1 MLMLARLNWARA
13 YSVLAWAFAASIV
26 MSLTACSEQSV
37 VGRSISF
44 GQGGGSEPYRTSGW
58 SQAEQKF
65 TWSEGN
71 SAKLS
76 LPIGKE
82 SGPLNLN
89 VAMAAYTHPPELR
102 SQPVEVYVNGQK
114 LAEWEVNS
122 NTAGYY
128 VTIPADTVKGASK
141 LEIEFRTPK
150 AISPKSVGAGQDYR
164 VLGVC
169 LASLELAK
177 P

>member
-1 MLMLARLNWARA
+1 MSTISDHARA
-13 YSVLAWAFAASIV
+13 SRGVACGFAATIA
-26 MSLTACSEQSV
+26 MLLAACGGPTV
-37 VGRSISF
+37 VGRQIQF
-44 GQGGGSEPYRTSGW
+44 GEGGGSEPYRTSGW
-58 SQAEQKF
+58 SQTEQKF

-89 VAMAAYTHPPELR
+89 VAMAAFTHPPELS
-102 SQPVEVYVNGQK
+102 SQPVEVFVNGQK
-114 LAEWEVNS
+114 LAEWQVNS
-122 NTAGYY
+122 TTAGYY
-128 VTIPADTVKGASK
+128 VTIPADTIKGAGTI
-141 LEIEFRTPK
+141 EVEFRTPK
-150 AISPKSVGAGQDYR
+150 ALSPKSLGAGEDFR

-177 P
+177 A

>member
-1 MLMLARLNWARA
+1 MLLA
-13 YSVLAWAFAASIV
+13 
-26 MSLTACSEQSV
+26 ACSDRTV
-37 VGRSISF
+37 VGQQIQF
-44 GQGGGSEPYRTSGW
+44 GQGGGSEAYRKAGW
-58 SQAEQKF
+58 SHTEQKF

-82 SGPLNLN
+82 TGPLNLN
-89 VAMAAYTHPPELR
+89 VAMAAFTHPPELP
-102 SQPVEVYVNGQK
+102 SQPVEVFVNGQK
-114 LAEWEVNS
+114 LAEWQVNA
-122 NTAGYY
+122 NPAGYY
-128 VTIPADTVKGASK
+128 VTIPADKITGVST

-150 AISPKSVGAGQDYR
+150 AISPKSVGLSEDGR

-177 P
+177 A

>member
-1 MLMLARLNWARA
+1 MSTSNRTRTPRA
-13 YSVLAWAFAASIV
+13 VVLSFAALTV
-26 MSLTACSEQSV
+26 MFLGACGEKSV
-37 VGRSISF
+37 VGRQIHF

-58 SQAEQKF
+58 SPTEQKF

-82 SGPLNLN
+82 TGPLNLN
-89 VAMAAYTHPPELR
+89 VAMAAFTHPPELS
-102 SQPVEVYVNGQK
+102 SQPVEVLVNGQK
-114 LAEWEVNS
+114 LAEWQVNS

-128 VTIPADTVKGASK
+128 VTIPADTIKGAAT

-150 AISPKSVGAGQDYR
+150 AISPKSVGAGQDFR

-177 P
+177 A

>member
-1 MLMLARLNWARA
+1 MSTSNRTRTPRA
-13 YSVLAWAFAASIV
+13 LVLSFAALTV
-26 MSLTACSEQSV
+26 MLLGACGEKSV
-37 VGRSISF
+37 VGRQIHF

-58 SQAEQKF
+58 SHTEQKF

-89 VAMAAYTHPPELR
+89 VALGAFTHLPELP
-102 SQPVEVYVNGQK
+102 SQPVDVFVNGQK
-114 LAEWEVNS
+114 LAEWQVTANP
-122 NTAGYY
+122 AGYY
-128 VTIPADTVKGASK
+128 VTIPADKITGVRT

-150 AISPKSVGAGQDYR
+150 AISPKSVGLSEDSR

-169 LASLELAK
+169 VASLELAK
-177 P
+177 A